1 MIIQPGKDSLSTNEW
16 KQLNICRQKHS
27 DFPYYKHQLTKNGT
41 NLNVVVKT
49 EKHVE
54 ENVGENL
61 CKNVSLYFLQIQKIW
76 SFIKFNIDS
85 FNIVG
90 NVSWSW
96 HYILLYNS
104 KCIFEHIL

>member
-16 KQLNICRQKHS
+16 KQLDICRHKHS

-61 CKNVSLYFLQIQKIW
+61 VKMSLY
-76 SFIKFNIDS
+76 
-85 FNIVG
+85 
-90 NVSWSW
+90 
-96 HYILLYNS
+96 
-104 KCIFEHIL
+104 IF

>member
-16 KQLNICRQKHS
+16 KQLDICRQKHS
-27 DFPYYKHQLTKNGT
+27 DFPYHKHQLTKNGT

-61 CKNVSLYFLQIQKIW
+61 CKNVSLYFLI
-76 SFIKFNIDS
+76 
-85 FNIVG
+85 
-90 NVSWSW
+90 
-96 HYILLYNS
+96 
-104 KCIFEHIL
+104 